1 VKDSLQHPLQPFF
14 PPQARLLMLG
24 SFPPDRKRWSM
35 DFFYPNFQNDMWRI
49 FGLVFF
55 DDKSHFEIAGKKAF
69 DQSAIENFLRRKKI
83 ALYDTAVSAVRT
95 CDDASDAFLE
105 VTETI
110 DLSATLAVLPH
121 CTAIATTG
129 KKASEII
136 SSLTGAKEPRLGDA
150 VKLHFADRDLRFYR
164 MPSSS
169 RAYPK
174 PLTEKAAIYAELFR
188 REGML

>member
-1 VKDSLQHPLQPFF
+1 
-14 PPQARLLMLG
+14 MLG

-55 DDKSHFEIAGKKAF
+55 NNKSHFEIPDKKTF
-69 DQSAIENFLRRKKI
+69 DKPAIENFLRHKKI
-83 ALYDTAVSAVRT
+83 ALYDTAISAVRT
-95 CDDASDAFLE
+95 NDDASDAFLE
-105 VTETI
+105 VTEAI
-110 DLSATLAVLPH
+110 DLAATLTALPR

-136 SSLTGAKEPRLGDA
+136 SSLTGAREPRLGDS
-150 VKLHFADRDLRFYR
+150 VELHFTNRILRFYR

-174 PLTEKAAIYAELFR
+174 PLPEKAIAYAEMFR

>member
-1 VKDSLQHPLQPFF
+1 
-14 PPQARLLMLG
+14 MLG

-55 DDKSHFEIAGKKAF
+55 ENKSHFEIADKKAF
-69 DQSAIENFLRRKKI
+69 DKSAIENFLRRKNI
-83 ALYDTAVSAVRT
+83 ALYDTAVSAIRT
-95 CDDASDAFLE
+95 NDDASDAFLE

-110 DLSATLAVLPH
+110 DLSATLAALSR

-136 SSLTGAKEPRLGDA
+136 SALTGAKEPRLGES
-150 VKLHFADRDLRFYR
+150 VEVRFADRDLRFYR

-174 PLTEKAAIYAELFR
+174 PLAEKAAAYAEMFR
-188 REGML
+188 NEGML

>member
-1 VKDSLQHPLQPFF
+1 
-14 PPQARLLMLG
+14 MLG

-35 DFFYPNFQNDMWRI
+35 EFFYPNFQNDMWRI
-49 FGLVFF
+49 FGVVFF
-55 DDKSHFEIAGKKAF
+55 NDKSHFEIPDKKTF
-69 DQSAIENFLRRKKI
+69 DKTAIENFLRHKNI
-83 ALYDTAVSAVRT
+83 ALYDTAVSAVRGN
-95 CDDASDAFLE
+95 DDASDAFLE

-110 DLSATLAVLPH
+110 DLATTLAALPR

-136 SSLTGAKEPRLGDA
+136 STLTGAKEPRLGDA
-150 VKLHFADRDLRFYR
+150 VELHFADRNLRFYR

-174 PLTEKAAIYAELFR
+174 PLAEKAAIYAKMLQQ
-188 REGML
+188 EGTL